1 MADEVVEKLTLMAAI
16 PLSDTFKWIADGAYV
31 ITHVTFHNYAGA
43 AFTVAG
49 HVDNAAAV
57 VVNSTATLAA
67 DTVEEFEAGALAN
80 TAVADGAELNL
91 VAGDQTT
98 FIVVTMTKK
107 VNV

>member
-1 MADEVVEKLTLMAAI
+1 MAAI
-16 PLSDTFKWIADGAYV
+16 PLSDIFKWLADAAYT

-49 HVDNAAAV
+49 SITNAGATV
-57 VVNSTATLAA
+57 VSSTATLAA

-80 TAVADGAELNL
+80 TAVADGAALNL

-98 FIVVTMTKK
+98 FIVVTMTKI